1 MRVKERKR
9 VCDQSITNEQIIGI
23 IPCIQVDV
31 LGSQTGL
38 RTILRN
44 VMVLRT
50 CKLPF
55 EFNAFLH
62 NLSSFHQKSK
72 FYVQLI
78 ISFCVIC
85 CNVRQINFVDL

>member
-9 VCDQSITNEQIIGI
+9 VCDQSISNEQIIGI

-44 VMVLRT
+44 VMVLKT
-50 CKLPF
+50 CKLSF
-55 EFNAFLH
+55 EFKAFLH
-62 NLSSFHQKSK
+62 NLSSLHEKPK
-72 FYVQLI
+72 CYVQLI
-78 ISFCVIC
+78 FSFELKRRNMLQC
-85 CNVRQINFVDL
+85 